1 MTTNERTVGRY
12 LRWFLAALSIGAGFI
27 HFAVSGGHYDVSWMH
42 GTFFAVVAWLQIAW
56 AVGVVLRPTRR
67 LLIAGAVLNAGII
80 GVWALSRIWG
90 VPVGPDAWTPES
102 ITLADSL
109 STGFE
114 AGIVAVSLAV
124 LVRPALAQRS
134 VRPSFA
140 LGGLG
145 VTGLAVAVVSTV
157 ALTPSFASEHHGGGE
172 AGGHSHSATGD
183 SGTAHAGHGAI
194 VSNAPTGDTPCEQSG
209 PPASAGQISS
219 AGGHGHRGPIK
230 WENITDRA
238 SRDQLGAQLDI
249 AHQVTL
255 QFPTVADAEAAG
267 YNMVTGYVPCIGAH
281 YIKISNMFGGFDP
294 AKPSMLLYDGTNPD
308 SKIVGLSYSVLGDP
322 NKPPE
327 GFAGPNDPWHKHDSN
342 GGLCMKGGVVVGAES
357 TSDAECRAR
366 GGNKVALHNLWM
378 MHAWTAD
385 AWQSSWGIFSAEN
398 PDLGGKI
405 GDINATPDAASR
417 KQLANTTVKD

>member
-1 MTTNERTVGRY
+1 LLT
-12 LRWFLAALSIGAGFI
+12 AG
-27 HFAVSGGHYDVSWMH
+27 V
-42 GTFFAVVAWLQIAW
+42 
-56 AVGVVLRPTRR
+56 
-67 LLIAGAVLNAGII
+67 VLNAGII

-90 VPVGPDAWTPES
+90 VPIGPDAWTPEPVS
-102 ITLADSL
+102 LADAL

-157 ALTPSFASEHHGGGE
+157 ALTPSFASDHHGHSGE
-172 AGGHSHSATGD
+172 EAAGHSHSAAGSAA
-183 SGTAHAGHGAI
+183 SGGHSHGAI

-209 PPASAGQISS
+209 PPASEGQISG

-230 WENITDRA
+230 WQAMDRPT
-238 SRDQLGAQLDI
+238 RDQLGSQLEI
-249 AHQVTL
+249 AHQVAV
-255 QFPTVADAEAAG
+255 QFATVADAEAAG
-267 YNMVTGYVPCIGAH
+267 YHMVTGYVPCIGAH
-281 YIKISNMFGGFDP
+281 YIKVSNMISGFDP

-308 SKIVGLSYSVLGDP
+308 SKMVGLSYSVLGDP
-322 NKPPE
+322 NAPPE

-342 GGLCMKGGVVVGAES
+342 GGLCIKGGVVVGAES
-357 TSDAECRAR
+357 TSETECTAR
-366 GGNKVALHNLWM
+366 GGKKTALHNLWM
-378 MHAWTAD
+378 MHAWVAD
-385 AWQSSWGIFSAEN
+385 GWESSWGLFSAEN

-417 KQLANTTVKD
+417 KQLANTEVRE